1 MTANNPVKET
11 DMIIPDNY
19 LTTIVLIVYLC
30 AFLVQGFYLFF
41 FYMRV
46 AMFRQEAGTAKPEPI
61 SVIICARDEASHLEK
76 FLPQVLTQDYPDYEV
91 IVVNDCSE
99 DRTGE
104 VLEQLAGRYP
114 HLRVTTIKKDE
125 KFRHGKK
132 LALAIGIKA
141 AKHDLL
147 LLTDADCVPVSKYWT
162 RDIQK
167 HFGKETDFVL
177 GYGGYFS
184 GKGWLNLHIRM
195 DTAWIAMH
203 YLGYALAGIPYM
215 GVGRNLAYRKKI
227 FFENRGFAS
236 HTHLESGDDDLF
248 VNAHARKNNTRVEI
262 APTAHTRSVPA
273 GSLKEWLIQKQRH
286 ITTGSRYRK
295 ATRWLLGGEWFS
307 RILFYAGFITLL
319 FIYEPWYIPLSVF
332 VLRWLMQLIVF
343 KIVMR
348 RLNENNLLLY
358 SLFYDAVQP
367 FLNMLLFLA
376 ARVKARKSK
385 WK

>member
-1 MTANNPVKET
+1 
-11 DMIIPDNY
+11 MIIPDNY
-19 LTTIVLIVYLC
+19 LTTIALFVFLC

-41 FYMRV
+41 FYLRV
-46 AMFRQEAGTAKPEPI
+46 ARFRQKDGTAKPEPV
-61 SVIICARDEASHLEK
+61 SVIICARNEATCLEK
-76 FLPQVLTQDYPDYEV
+76 FLPKLLTQDYPDYEV

-99 DRTGE
+99 DRTEE

-114 HLRVTTIKKDE
+114 RLRVTTIKKDE

-132 LALAIGIKA
+132 LALTIGIKA
-141 AKHDLL
+141 AKNDLL
-147 LLTDADCVPVSKYWT
+147 LLTDADCAPESPRW
-162 RDIQK
+162 ISHMQK
-167 HFGKETDFVL
+167 HFSRKTDFVL

-195 DTAWIAMH
+195 DTAWIAMQ

-215 GVGRNLAYRKKI
+215 GVGRNLAYRKNI

-248 VNAHARKNNTRVEI
+248 VNAHARKNNIRVEI
-262 APTAHTRSVPA
+262 APAAHTRSVPA
-273 GSLKEWLIQKQRH
+273 ASLKEWIVQKKRH
-286 ITTGSRYRK
+286 MTTGSRYRK
-295 ATRWLLGGEWFS
+295 ATRLLLGGEWFS

-319 FIYEPWYIPLSVF
+319 FLYEPWYIPLSVF
-332 VLRWLMQLIVF
+332 VLRWLMQLVVF

-358 SLFYDAVQP
+358 SLLYDAVQP

-376 ARVKARKSK
+376 AKVKARKSK
-385 WK
+385 W

>member
-1 MTANNPVKET
+1 VDNPVKET
-11 DMIIPDNY
+11 GMIIPDNY
-19 LTTIVLIVYLC
+19 LTIIVLIVFLC
-30 AFLVQGFYLFF
+30 AFLGQGFYLFF
-41 FYMRV
+41 FYLRV
-46 AMFRQEAGTAKPEPI
+46 ARFQQEAGTVKPEPV
-61 SVIICARDEASHLEK
+61 SVIICARDEATHLEK

-99 DRTGE
+99 DRTEE
-104 VLEQLAGRYP
+104 VLEQLTNRYP
-114 HLRVTTIKKDE
+114 RLRVTTIKKDE

-132 LALAIGIKA
+132 LALTIGIKA

-147 LLTDADCVPVSKYWT
+147 LLTDADCAPESPHWI
-162 RDIQK
+162 REMQK
-167 HFGKETDFVL
+167 HFSPETDFVL

-195 DTAWIAMH
+195 DTAWIAMQ

-227 FFENRGFAS
+227 FFDNRGFAS

-248 VNAHARKNNTRVEI
+248 VNAHARKYNTRVEM
-262 APTAHTRSVPA
+262 AHAAHTKSVPA
-273 GSLKEWLIQKQRH
+273 ASLKEWLVQKQRH
-286 ITTGSRYRK
+286 MTTGSRYRK

-307 RILFYAGFITLL
+307 RILFYAGFFALL
-319 FIYEPWYIPLSVF
+319 FMYGPWYIPLSVF
-332 VLRWLMQLIVF
+332 VLRWLMQWIVF
-343 KIVMR
+343 KIVMQ

-376 ARVKARKSK
+376 AKVKARKSK